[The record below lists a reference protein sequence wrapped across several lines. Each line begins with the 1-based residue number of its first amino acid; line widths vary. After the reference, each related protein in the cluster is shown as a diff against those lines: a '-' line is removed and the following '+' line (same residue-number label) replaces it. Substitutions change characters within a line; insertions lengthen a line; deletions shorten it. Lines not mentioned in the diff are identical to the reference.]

1 MCGIIGVYGVP
12 FASKITFFG
21 LYSLQHRGQESAGI
35 AVFDGKRV
43 RHYRGMG
50 LVAEVFDE
58 KILQEL
64 PGEVAIGHVRYSTAG
79 TSTVINAQPFCV
91 NYKKRTL
98 ALAHNGNLVN
108 AETLRCELEEEGHIF
123 QTTMDSEVIV
133 HLIVKHLREG
143 LVSAIAKAMERI
155 KGAYSVVML
164 LDSTL
169 VAFRDPFGFRPLS
182 LGMMN
187 GGYVVA
193 SETCAFDLLSAEY
206 LRDIAPGE
214 ILVIDDTGIQSYHL
228 LEEASTP
235 AHCIFEFIY
244 FARPD
249 STIFGKNVYRV
260 RKRLGERLYEECPL
274 SADFV
279 MPFPDSGNYA
289 ALGYAERAGLPF
301 EFGVIRNHYIGRTFI
316 EPSERLR
323 DLSVRMKL
331 NPVKELIR
339 GREVI
344 VIDDSLVRG
353 TTSKNRIR
361 SIKLAGAR
369 GIHFLISCPPLRF
382 PCFFGIDFPSKQ
394 ELIASKH
401 TVEEIRKYLDIDT
414 LYYLSLEG
422 MLSAVDELA
431 DRVCT
436 ACFTGNYPL
445 EVDFT
450 FRKDFAEVGE

>member
-12 FASKITFFG
+12 SASKVTFFG

-35 AVFDGKRV
+35 AVFDGKQV

-50 LVAEVFDE
+50 LVSEVFDE
-58 KILQEL
+58 KTLQEL
-64 PGEVAIGHVRYSTAG
+64 PGEIAIGHVRYSTAG
-79 TSTVINAQPFCV
+79 SSTIINAQPFCV
-91 NYKKRTL
+91 NYAKKTI

-108 AETLRCELEEEGHIF
+108 AESLRCELEEEGHIF

-133 HLIVKHLREG
+133 HLIVKHLKEG
-143 LVSAIAKAMERI
+143 LVEAISKAMEKI

-164 LDSTL
+164 VDGTL
-169 VAFRDPFGFRPLS
+169 VAFRDPQGFRPLS
-182 LGMMN
+182 LGMLN
-187 GGYVVA
+187 GGYIIA
-193 SETCAFDLLSAEY
+193 SETCAFDLLSAEC

-214 ILVIDDTGIQSYHL
+214 ILVIDENGLQSFFPL
-228 LEEASTP
+228 DKGERL

-249 STIFGKNVYRV
+249 STIFGKNVYLV
-260 RKRLGERLYEECPL
+260 RKRLGEKLYEECPL
-274 SADFV
+274 IADFV

-289 ALGYAERAGLPF
+289 AIGYAAKARLPF

-316 EPSERLR
+316 QPSEKLR

-339 GREVI
+339 GKEVI

-369 GIHFLISCPPLRF
+369 AVHFLITCPPLRF

-394 ELIASKH
+394 ELIAAKH
-401 TVEEIRKYLDIDT
+401 SIEEIRKFLDIDT

-422 MLSAVDELA
+422 MLSAVEDLS
-431 DRVCT
+431 DKVCT
-436 ACFTGNYPL
+436 ACFTGDYPIP
-445 EVDFT
+445 VHQP
-450 FRKDFAEVGE
+450 FRKDFAEVK